1 MARSTAQREVRGG
14 KIKNLC
20 ILINFLGQIPQD
32 KEILKEESTL
42 NRRFF
47 TFLGIFFL
55 FLKKFLLEY

>member
-55 FLKKFLLEY
+55 FF